1 MKTYED
7 NLISYPGSLHNQGT
21 TPKIVMA
28 DYAIA

>member
-21 TPKIVMA
+21 TPKTVMPDCEIV
-28 DYAIA
+28 